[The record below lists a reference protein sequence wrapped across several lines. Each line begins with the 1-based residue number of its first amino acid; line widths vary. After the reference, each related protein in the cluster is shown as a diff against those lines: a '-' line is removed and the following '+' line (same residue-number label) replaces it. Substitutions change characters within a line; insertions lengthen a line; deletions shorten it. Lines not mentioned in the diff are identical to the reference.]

1 MALLL
6 PPLADSSAPA
16 HRIRVAVVFGGRSS
30 EHAISCLSAGAVLR
44 SLDRSRYE
52 VIPIGITMAGRWV
65 LETDDP
71 DRLAISGGKLPEVDS
86 AGASVVLA
94 PDPTSGGLV
103 MQSAGDVPA
112 VLGQVDVVFP
122 VLHGPW
128 GEDGTI
134 QGLLEMAGVPY
145 VGSGVFASAA
155 AMDKGYMKAIFAAA
169 GLSQAPYVVLTDSDW
184 TRDRAGSL
192 ARVRELGRPVFVKPA
207 RAGSSV
213 GITRVGASH
222 DLAAAIELARQ
233 HDPRVVVEAAVL
245 AAQEVECG
253 VLVDADGIP
262 RASVCAEIVVGPGH
276 EFYDFAAKY
285 LEDAVELV
293 VPARLSPATATLVQ
307 ETALR
312 AFDALGCEGL
322 ARCDVFVTEAGQVL
336 MNEVNTMP
344 GFTPISMFPRMWESS
359 GVDYPALVDRLVQDA
374 LRRGTGLR

>member
-1 MALLL
+1 MASLHPSL
-6 PPLADSSAPA
+6 PDLPVPAD
-16 HRIRVAVVFGGRSS
+16 RIRVAVVFGGRSS

-44 SLDRSRYE
+44 SLDRSRYD
-52 VIPIGITMAGRWV
+52 VVPIGITMAGRWV
-65 LETDDP
+65 LETDNP
-71 DRLAISGGKLPEVDS
+71 DRLAMIGGKLPEVDN

-103 MQSAGDVPA
+103 TQSAGDVPA
-112 VLGQVDVVFP
+112 VLSQVDVVFP

-134 QGLLEMAGVPY
+134 QGLLELAGVPY

-155 AMDKGYMKAIFAAA
+155 AMDKGHMKALFAAA
-169 GLSQAPYVVLTDSDW
+169 GLRQAPYVVVTDSDW
-184 TRDRAGSL
+184 THDRAGSL
-192 ARVRELGRPVFVKPA
+192 NRIRDLGLPVFVKPA

-222 DLAAAIELARQ
+222 DLVAAIELART
-233 HDPRVVVEAAVL
+233 HDPRVVVEAGVL
-245 AAQEVECG
+245 GAQEVECG

-262 RASVCAEIVVGPGH
+262 RASVCAEIIVGPGH

-293 VPARLSPATATLVQ
+293 LPARLSPETATRVQ

-312 AFDALGCEGL
+312 AFAALGCEGL
-322 ARCDVFVTEAGQVL
+322 ARCDVFVTADGEVL

-344 GFTPISMFPRMWESS
+344 GFTPISMFPRMWEAT